1 MLVINT
7 PWSSLYNRACTNPH
21 PEVTDTQVQ
30 CTFLKN
36 YPQLLQSGEGNYKQN
51 TTLSS
56 VTAAHQ
62 VLRTTKNVLTT
73 KGRVRVSC
81 AMRPQ
86 CPSYCCAQ
94 AIILPYDRA
103 INHVFLSFSVYAGNL
118 EDSCLEQKLELL
130 FKDAH

>member
-94 AIILPYDRA
+94 AIVVP
-103 INHVFLSFSVYAGNL
+103 
-118 EDSCLEQKLELL
+118 KLL
-130 FKDAH
+130 FCRMIVQSIMYFSPSACMQVILRTVV